1 MDCSVA
7 ENHAQKDFH
16 AEGNMDS
23 QLLQEI
29 ERYLQENFLDIV
41 ALSEMGVKFS
51 YGTQH
56 TGRIGQMREKL
67 EKIFAHFEDS
77 FSQRLMKLI
86 RKKGKSEV
94 EVYKKAQL
102 DRRLFSKIRTDVRYT
117 PSKRNIMALV
127 ISLEL
132 NMKEAEDLLRRA
144 GYALSST
151 RKEDVI
157 LRYFI
162 EQGEY
167 DLFLINDVLDY
178 YGLPILGDSAAH

>member
-1 MDCSVA
+1 MNPWLI
-7 ENHAQKDFH
+7 E
-16 AEGNMDS
+16 
-23 QLLQEI
+23 EI

-41 ALSEMGVKFS
+41 ALRELGVKFS
-51 YGTQH
+51 YGTRY
-56 TGRIGQMREKL
+56 TGRSGQMREKL
-67 EKIFAHFEDS
+67 DKIFAHFEDS
-77 FSQRLMKLI
+77 FAQRLMKLI

>member
-29 ERYLQENFLDIV
+29 ERYLQENFFDIV
-41 ALSEMGVKFS
+41 ALREMGVKFS
-51 YGTQH
+51 YGTRH

-102 DRRLFSKIRTDVRYT
+102 DRRLFSKLRTDARYT

-132 NMKEAEDLLRRA
+132 NMKEADDLLRRA